1 MCILA
6 QTAFGAE
13 AAYIR
18 SRYLVDFKR
27 FPSPDDLLILLTV
40 ARLGRFTAVAD
51 ALETTHT
58 TVSRRILALDKQMGG
73 RTLERTPQGW
83 ELTELG
89 RAAVAAAEGIEKSLH
104 SLTAGLREGV
114 DVISGVVRVSTSDGF
129 GALIA
134 APALARLQ
142 KNHPSLRVELLSAT
156 RRLSQN
162 RSGVDIEVVAGSVEA
177 GKSETMLLS
186 DYALRLYA
194 GTDYVSEYGLP
205 ETVAELAKH
214 RFISYV
220 ESTLQVA
227 ELALQRGSLT
237 TDPAQF
243 QSTSVFA
250 QIEAVRANGGIGML
264 PAFMVHGQEGFI
276 RVLPDDVEQVVQFWA
291 AARTESLRSPAVQ
304 AVVTAFLQETHRM
317 QGQLLP
323 PGQRQSS

>member
-1 MCILA
+1 M
-6 QTAFGAE
+6 
-13 AAYIR
+13 
-18 SRYLVDFKR
+18 DFKR

-89 RAAVAAAEGIEKSLH
+89 RAAVAAAEGIEKSLGT
-104 SLTAGLREGV
+104 LTAGIRDGV
-114 DVISGVVRVSTSDGF
+114 DNIAGVVRVSTSDAF

-134 APALARLQ
+134 TPALVRLQ
-142 KNHPSLRVELLSAT
+142 RAHPSLRVELLSAT
-156 RRLSQN
+156 RRLRQN

-177 GKSETMLLS
+177 GRAETIHLT

-194 GTDYVSEYGLP
+194 GTGYAATHPMPASVQD
-205 ETVAELAKH
+205 LAGH
-214 RFISYV
+214 RFVSYV

-227 ELALQRGSLT
+227 ELALHRLSGARE
-237 TDPAQF
+237 PAQF

-250 QIEAVRANGGIGML
+250 QIEAVRSNAGFGML
-264 PAFMVHGQEGFI
+264 PAFMVEGQEDFV
-276 RVLPDDVEQVVQFWA
+276 RVLPDEVEQRVQYWA
-291 AARTESLRSPAVQ
+291 AARPESMRSLAVQ
-304 AVVTAFLQETHRM
+304 AVLAGFLQETHRM
-317 QGQLLP
+317 KKRLLP
-323 PGQRQSS
+323 G

>member
-1 MCILA
+1 M
-6 QTAFGAE
+6 E
-13 AAYIR
+13 
-18 SRYLVDFKR
+18 FKR

-58 TVSRRILALDKQMGG
+58 TVSRRILALDKQLGG

-89 RAAVAAAEGIEKSLH
+89 RAAVTAAEGIELSLGT
-104 SLTAGLREGV
+104 LAAGLEAGV
-114 DVISGVVRVSTSDGF
+114 DIVSGVVRVSTSDGF

-134 APALARLQ
+134 TPALVRLQ
-142 KNHPSLRVELLSAT
+142 KKHPLLRVELLSAT

-162 RSGVDIEVVAGSVEA
+162 RSGVDLEVVAGRVEA
-177 GKSETMLLS
+177 GRAQTILLS
-186 DYALRLYA
+186 EYTLRLYA
-194 GTDYVSEYGLP
+194 GVGYARDYKMP
-205 ETVAELAKH
+205 QTVAELKNH

-227 ELALQRGSLT
+227 ELGHHPKTLT
-237 TDPAQF
+237 TDPAEF

-264 PAFMVHGQEGFI
+264 PAFMVDHLDGLV
-276 RVLPDDVEQVVQFWA
+276 RVLPREVEQRVGYWA
-291 AARTESLRSPAVQ
+291 AARQESLRSPAVQ
-304 AVVTAFLQETHRM
+304 AVVAAFLHETRRRRSD
-317 QGQLLP
+317 LLP
-323 PGQRQSS
+323 DDGS

>member
-1 MCILA
+1 M
-6 QTAFGAE
+6 
-13 AAYIR
+13 
-18 SRYLVDFKR
+18 VDFKR

-51 ALETTHT
+51 ALATTHT
-58 TVSRRILALDKQMGG
+58 TVSRRILALNKQMGG

-89 RAAVAAAEGIEKSLH
+89 RAAVAAAERIESSLSALSAGIED
-104 SLTAGLREGV
+104 GV
-114 DVISGVVRVSTSDGF
+114 DIVSGVVRVSTSDGF

-142 KNHPSLRVELLSAT
+142 KQHPQLRVELLSAT

-177 GKSETMLLS
+177 GRAETILLS

-194 GTDYVSEYGLP
+194 GTGYAASHDMP
-205 ETVAELAKH
+205 ATVEELASH

-220 ESTLQVA
+220 ESTLQVS
-227 ELALQRGSLT
+227 ELALQRPSLT
-237 TDPAQF
+237 AEPAQF

-250 QIEAVRANGGIGML
+250 QLEAVRANSGIGML
-264 PAFMVHGQEGFI
+264 PAFMVAGQEGFV
-276 RVLPDDVEQVVQFWA
+276 RVLPDEVEQTVQFWA
-291 AARTESLRSPAVQ
+291 AARPESLRSPAVQ
-304 AVVTAFLQETHRM
+304 AVLGAFLQETRSRRAE
-317 QGQLLP
+317 LLP
-323 PGQRQSS
+323 A